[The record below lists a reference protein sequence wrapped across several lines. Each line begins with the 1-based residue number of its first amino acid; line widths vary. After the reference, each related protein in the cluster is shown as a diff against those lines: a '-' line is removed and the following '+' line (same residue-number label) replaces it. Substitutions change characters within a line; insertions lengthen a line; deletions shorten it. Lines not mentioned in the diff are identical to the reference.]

1 MNEVVEGEA
10 VLWSGDRIKY
20 SAPMYPSSP
29 LSRSRYKFCTFSR
42 GKAESGKARAIKRV
56 ARSRAVAFQST
67 SRTIIWTLPSLLGH
81 FLFRLSLADS
91 NEAISSVLRAGPS
104 PLWSRQGSR
113 IKSFADE
120 TQELALSV
128 APIFRASL
136 LTAPLFFHSSHV
148 EVNQAFPGAANS
160 CLSFLAPF
168 FFFFLDRRASRILG
182 LFRSWSRSVYSW
194 TESTYFA
201 DVFIETKLIKVLLI
215 DACR

>member
-1 MNEVVEGEA
+1 MNEVVEGEG

-29 LSRSRYKFCTFSR
+29 LSRSRYKFCSFSR
-42 GKAESGKARAIKRV
+42 GKAGSGKARAIKRV

-136 LTAPLFFHSSHV
+136 LTAPSSSTPLTSKLTKRSPELRILV
-148 EVNQAFPGAANS
+148 CRFSP
-160 CLSFLAPF
+160 P
-168 FFFFLDRRASRILG
+168 FFFLDRRG
-182 LFRSWSRSVYSW
+182 
-194 TESTYFA
+194 
-201 DVFIETKLIKVLLI
+201 
-215 DACR
+215 